1 MTQTFTD
8 PLPQEIE
15 AFRDN
20 DWSFEAAV
28 TQAED
33 GSAVDLS
40 SWNGWFAMK
49 DRDTYSDDQIL
60 IFKRTDVAGEGEI
73 QLPTAAGLMTF
84 YFFRADTKDLK
95 AGTYF
100 WDFGIFRGDEKIT
113 CGRGQLE
120 LKQPILHGDIPA

>member
-1 MTQTFTD
+1 MTQTFID
-8 PLPQEIE
+8 PLPQEIS

-40 SWNGWFAMK
+40 AWNGWFALK
-49 DRDTYSDDQIL
+49 DRDTYSDSQIL

-73 QLPTAAGLMTF
+73 Q
-84 YFFRADTKDLK
+84 
-95 AGTYF
+95 
-100 WDFGIFRGDEKIT
+100 
-113 CGRGQLE
+113 
-120 LKQPILHGDIPA
+120 